1 MLYGEPSF
9 GRVRWREPLTAVFW
23 GLSSRFSSVPFVRPV
38 NIESRRNSSQRK
50 TLNAFL
56 EMQGYFCA
64 QKNGRVLIIFNGWCG
79 TFWGPKYYGFSL
91 TEEDVFTAKEG

>member
-1 MLYGEPSF
+1 MLYGETSF

-23 GLSSRFSSVPFVRPV
+23 VLSSRFSSVPFVRPV

-56 EMQGYFCA
+56 EMQGYFCT
-64 QKNGRVLIIFNGWCG
+64 QKMDAF
-79 TFWGPKYYGFSL
+79 
-91 TEEDVFTAKEG
+91 

>member
-1 MLYGEPSF
+1 MLYGETSF

-23 GLSSRFSSVPFVRPV
+23 VLSSRFSSVPFVRPV

-64 QKNGRVLIIFNGWCG
+64 QKMDAFRSFLMVGTVLFGVPNI
-79 TFWGPKYYGFSL
+79 T
-91 TEEDVFTAKEG
+91 VFID